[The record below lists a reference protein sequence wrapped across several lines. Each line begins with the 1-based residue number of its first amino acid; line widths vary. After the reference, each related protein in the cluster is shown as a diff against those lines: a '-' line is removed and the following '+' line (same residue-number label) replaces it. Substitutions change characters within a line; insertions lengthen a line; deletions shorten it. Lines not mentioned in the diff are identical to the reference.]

1 MKTFEF
7 VKGQKYRL
15 AYKLTFRTLNRKGF
29 CCLERDTILE
39 GFSIDYDNNE
49 FIFTVLNGEYES
61 KLVRITYNNP
71 LYVFVNNFETIDEKE
86 NDNTMVFEPNDIVKL
101 FKSEIN
107 PSKVGEIY
115 SFVEYLGRPV
125 KFMGVECDCV
135 VLNQKG
141 QTVLGKSSNMT
152 KVEAKYK
159 KITFS
164 DYISETSQLPE
175 NENDDLAVTYEF
187 YVGDKTVT
195 GYKLFHDE
203 YGRVTDVYKAT
214 AKCAPTDTFDA
225 EFGMDLC
232 YARLTMN
239 EEFENQ
245 LVGE

>member
-1 MKTFEF
+1 MAKFEF
-7 VKGQKYRL
+7 VKGQHYKL
-15 AYKLTFRTLNRKGF
+15 LHKLTFRTLDRTAF
-29 CCLERDTILE
+29 CDLERGTVLE
-39 GFSIDYDNNE
+39 GFTIDYDNDE
-49 FIFTVLNGEYES
+49 FIFTVLNGDYES
-61 KLVRITYNNP
+61 KLVRITYKNP
-71 LYVFVNNFETIDEKE
+71 LYVFTDNFEKFNEKE

-101 FKSEIN
+101 VKNDIN
-107 PSKVGEIY
+107 PSKVGEVY

-141 QTVLGKSSNMT
+141 QIVLGKSSNMA

-164 DYISETSQLPE
+164 DYISETSQLSE
-175 NENDDLAVTYEF
+175 DGNDDLAVTYEF

-195 GYKLFHDE
+195 GYKLLNDE

-214 AKCAPTDTFDA
+214 AKCAPSDTFDP

-239 EEFENQ
+239 EELEKQ

>member
-7 VKGQKYRL
+7 VKGRKYRL

-29 CCLERDTILE
+29 CRLKRDTILE

-86 NDNTMVFEPNDIVKL
+86 NDNTMVFEPNDVVKL
-101 FKSEIN
+101 VKSDIN

-141 QTVLGKSSNMT
+141 QTVLGKSCNMT

-159 KITFS
+159 KIKLT
-164 DYISETSQLPE
+164 DYFKDTGKEGDMLS
-175 NENDDLAVTYEF
+175 TYEF
-187 YVGDKTVT
+187 YKVGNKIV
-195 GYKLFHDE
+195 GYRFNHDSE
-203 YGRVTDVYKAT
+203 CEVAEVYKAT
-214 AKCAPTDTFDA
+214 AKCAPSDTFDA
-225 EFGMDLC
+225 EFGMNLC

-239 EEFENQ
+239 EEFESQ

>member
-1 MKTFEF
+1 MRTFEF
-7 VKGQKYRL
+7 VKGRKYRL

-29 CCLERDTILE
+29 CCLKRDTILE

-71 LYVFVNNFETIDEKE
+71 LCVFTDNFETIDEKE
-86 NDNTMVFEPNDIVKL
+86 NDNTMVFEPNDVVKL
-101 FKSEIN
+101 VKSEIN

-141 QTVLGKSSNMT
+141 QTVLGKSCNMA

-159 KITFS
+159 KIKLD
-164 DYISETSQLPE
+164 DYFKDTREDSCMLS
-175 NENDDLAVTYEF
+175 TYEF
-187 YVGDKTVT
+187 YRVGNKIV
-195 GYKLFHDE
+195 GYRFNHDSE
-203 YGRVTDVYKAT
+203 GEVAEVYKAT
-214 AKCAPTDTFDA
+214 AKCAPSDTFDA

-232 YARLTMN
+232 YARLTMD